1 MDAHTSNHHRDTG
14 EKIFSHVASPS
25 VDLRRMLK
33 QAGFV
38 PGGGPSTPEQR
49 SRDHGDGPW
58 GEPN

>member
-1 MDAHTSNHHRDTG
+1 MGAHLSNHHREPV
-14 EKIFSHVASPS
+14 EKIFSHLASPS
-25 VDLRRMLK
+25 GHLHRMLK

-38 PGGGPSTPEQR
+38 SGGGPSTPDQR